1 MSDPALFLFGAPRLE
16 RRGKPVQLDTRKA
29 LALVAYLAVT
39 HASHSRDALAT
50 LLWGDY
56 ATSRARAALRRTL
69 SVLNSALGGGQL
81 EIDRE
86 NIGLAPHPALWVDI
100 FEFQNRL
107 AETGKHKHPPS
118 EVCPRCIPLLSKA
131 VALYRDDF
139 MAGFT
144 LRDSPGFD
152 EWQFFQSE
160 SFRRDL
166 ANALEKLTRYHHAR
180 VEFEPATVYARR
192 WLTLDPLHEPAQ
204 RELMELYARTGQ
216 RTAALRQYQECARI
230 LQEELGVAPLE
241 ETTRLYLDIKEQ
253 RLKPV
258 APPPVHVDLP
268 LAPLRAPALEPRSE
282 FPLVGRDQERSL
294 LLETHRALQN
304 GGHWIILEGEAGI
317 GKTRL
322 AETFLAEASA
332 AGAHTVTVR
341 YYRGGANLAYGPFIE
356 GLRAALSQPGAA
368 RALESLPAQTVGEAA
383 RLLPELNTLRA
394 ELAPS
399 PPLDSPGAASRFL
412 EGIRQVLLA
421 ITDGPLCG
429 VLFVDDLQWADA
441 ASVDL
446 FTYMIQ
452 RLPGHPL
459 LILSTW
465 RAEDIPAN
473 HRLRQALTDAERAGT
488 ATLVPLTRLSASAV
502 AALAE
507 AIPGAPFGIGERL
520 YRETEGLAYFVVEYL
535 SAVGQT
541 AVQAASSPWPLPG
554 GARNLLQSRL
564 ASISETARQLL
575 GAAAIV
581 GRSFDFDTLRA
592 ASGRTEE
599 EVIAGLEEMTARG
612 LIKQIETGSVQQGLA
627 YDFNHE
633 KLRDYVYEEISLAR
647 RRLLHRRVAESLLN
661 GARLHHETGA
671 RAGLIAFHY
680 QHAGLAS
687 PAAEYYR
694 LAGEYA
700 RALYAN
706 AKALEHFR
714 AALALGHPEPA
725 ALHEAMGDV
734 QTLMGDY
741 GAAAAAFET
750 AAQLSP
756 GVSAT
761 LEHKRGNLHLRRGE
775 WALAEEHFQA
785 ARQALGD
792 VGDAQERARLWADS
806 SLVAHRR
813 NQGDQARASACR
825 ALELAE
831 TAKDLRALA
840 QAHNILGILESSAG
854 HLDKAQEHLQTSSR
868 LAESLGD
875 PAIRVAALNNLALA
889 FREHGDLQRAIELGQ
904 AALHLC
910 ISVGDRHR
918 EAALHNNLADLY
930 HMVGQSEIAMQHL
943 KHAVSIF
950 AEIGAEAGDWQPEIW
965 KLVEW

>member
-1 MSDPALFLFGAPRLE
+1 LSDPALFLFGAPRLE

-29 LALVAYLAVT
+29 LALVAYLGVT
-39 HASHSRDALAT
+39 RARHSRDALAT

-56 ATSRARAALRRTL
+56 AQSRARAALRRTL
-69 SVLNSALGGGQL
+69 SVLNSALGGEQL

-86 NIGLAPHPALWVDI
+86 NIGLGPRAALWIDVH
-100 FEFQNRL
+100 EFQNRL

-139 MAGFT
+139 MAGFS
-144 LRDSPGFD
+144 LRDSPSFD
-152 EWQFFQSE
+152 EWQFFQNE

-166 ANALEKLTRYHHAR
+166 ASALEKLTRYHHAR

-192 WLTLDPLHEPAQ
+192 WLTLDPLHEPAH
-204 RELMELYARTGQ
+204 RELIELYARTGQ
-216 RTAALRQYQECARI
+216 RAAALRQYQECARI

-241 ETTRLYLDIKEQ
+241 ETTRLYQDIKEQ
-253 RLKPV
+253 RLKP
-258 APPPVHVDLP
+258 AEPPPVQVDLP
-268 LAPLRAPALEPRSE
+268 LAPRRAPALDSRSE

-304 GGHWIILEGEAGI
+304 DGHWVILEGEAGI

-322 AETFLAEASA
+322 GETFLAETSA

-341 YYRGGANLAYGPFIE
+341 FYRGGANLAYGPFIE
-356 GLRAALSQPGAA
+356 GLRAALSTPGSA
-368 RALESLPAQTVGEAA
+368 RTLEHLSAQMLGEAA
-383 RLLPELNTLRA
+383 RMLPELRTLSA
-394 ELAPS
+394 ELSPP

-421 ITDGPLCG
+421 LTDGPLPA
-429 VLFVDDLQWADA
+429 VLFIDDLQWADA
-441 ASVDL
+441 ASVDF

-488 ATLVPLTRLSASAV
+488 ATLVPLKRLSATDV

-507 AIPGAPFGIGERL
+507 AVPGAPHGIGDRL

-535 SAVGQT
+535 SAIG
-541 AVQAASSPWPLPG
+541 QAAAPAAGARWSLPG
-554 GARNLLQSRL
+554 GVRNLLQSRT
-564 ASISETARQLL
+564 ASISETGRQLL
-575 GAAAIV
+575 GAAAVI

-599 EVIAGLEEMTARG
+599 EVIAGLEELIARG
-612 LIKQIETGSVQQGLA
+612 LIKPIETGSVQQGLA

-633 KLRDYVYEEISLAR
+633 KLRDYVYEETSLAR

-661 GARLHHETGA
+661 GARPHRETGA

-680 QHAGLAS
+680 HQAGLTA

-694 LAGEYA
+694 LAGDHA
-700 RALYAN
+700 RAFYAN

-714 AALALGHPEPA
+714 TALALGHPEPA

-756 GVSAT
+756 RVSAA

-775 WALAEEHFQA
+775 WELAEEHFQA
-785 ARQALGD
+785 ALQALGES
-792 VGDAQERARLWADS
+792 GHAQDRARLWADW
-806 SLVAHRR
+806 SLVAHRQ
-813 NQGDQARASACR
+813 NQGDQARTYACR

-831 TAKDLRALA
+831 TANDLRALA

-854 HLDKAQEHLQTSSR
+854 HADKAQEHLQTSSS

-889 FREHGDLQRAIELGQ
+889 FRGHGDLQRAIESGQ
-904 AALHLC
+904 AALDLC

-930 HMVGQSEIAMQHL
+930 HMAGQSEVAMQHL
-943 KHAVSIF
+943 KQAVSIF